1 MWGVK
6 YRNGKLREYLKL
18 DELNGLRRHHI
29 KYQYDSF
36 ITEAV
41 ARLALGRRFSQA
53 TSDMKQSMKKDIVV
67 ILKLFFEK
75 FTASPWMDV
84 KSDTY
89 SPIPTNLNKFLR
101 RCCQI
106 WLCDREG
113 APFLITQNDFLRIQ
127 CFYRYVAKYILPLY
141 KLVGIISVSWKHDH
155 LLRSMVDKIYYW
167 LTLNQGFFTIG
178 ERRHIMMSVLNLF
191 ISLFFIIS

>member
-1 MWGVK
+1 LRLKFISDVAHMWGVK

-141 KLVGIISVSWKHDH
+141 KLSWDNFSELEARPPAPFNGRPDLLLADFESRLLHD
-155 LLRSMVDKIYYW
+155 R
-167 LTLNQGFFTIG
+167 
-178 ERRHIMMSVLNLF
+178 
-191 ISLFFIIS
+191 